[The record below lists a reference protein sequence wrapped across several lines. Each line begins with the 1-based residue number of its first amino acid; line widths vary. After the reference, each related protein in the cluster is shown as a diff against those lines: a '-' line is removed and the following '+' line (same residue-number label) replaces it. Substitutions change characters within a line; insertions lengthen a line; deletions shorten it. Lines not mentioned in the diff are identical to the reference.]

1 MKNKQEIEDYF
12 MLCCFAPD
20 AKDLTRHLLE
30 WEATKIGI
38 NDGHVYK
45 NKTLLMTAIQER

>member
-20 AKDLTRHLLE
+20 ARGYTRFLLE
-30 WEATKIGI
+30 RQATKIGI
-38 NDGHVYK
+38 NDGHLYK
-45 NKTLLMTAIQER
+45 K